1 MPAPLSKSPVASPPD
16 ANNKASQPILKERVA
31 PGIFSR
37 RIIRSDDIAPPAW
50 WQHWLAGCLFTAALV
65 LVVTATAVQFDKLL
79 EPHFFAGVTMMVI
92 VFLIALLW
100 GAWPAVFATI
110 FSTVALDYAIV
121 EPISKLTFWSDLPDF
136 LPFIVASLV
145 ISLLTAQRERA
156 RRRART
162 AERLANERSEALE
175 EADKIKDQFL
185 SLASHELK
193 TPISAIKGYAQLAE
207 RRLGQVADR
216 SPALTGTQEVLGKI
230 NQQADRLTGL
240 VNDLLDVSRIQAG
253 RLEFRLEP
261 CDLAALCHQA
271 VEEQQLASGRSIS
284 FVAPGEAITMS
295 ADSDRIGQVLNNLL
309 TNALK
314 YSDEN
319 RPVHMRLSRQGKQAL
334 VQIEDEGVGIPKDEL
349 PFIFDRFFRAR
360 TARSGPQRG
369 LGLGLAICKEI
380 IERHHGRIWATSEE
394 GKGSTFTIE
403 LPLEGTPLVE
413 QYV

>member
-1 MPAPLSKSPVASPPD
+1 
-16 ANNKASQPILKERVA
+16 
-31 PGIFSR
+31 
-37 RIIRSDDIAPPAW
+37 
-50 WQHWLAGCLFTAALV
+50 HWLAGYLLTAVLV
-65 LVVTATAVQFDKLL
+65 VVVTATAVQFDNLL

-92 VFLIALLW
+92 VFLIAILW
-100 GAWPAVFATI
+100 GAGPAVFATI

-121 EPISKLTFWSDLPDF
+121 EPITKLTFWSDLPDF

-162 AERLANERSEALE
+162 AERLANERADALE
-175 EADKIKDQFL
+175 AADKLKDQFL

-193 TPISAIKGYAQLAE
+193 TPIAAIKGYAQLAE
-207 RRLGQVADR
+207 RRLGQITEV

-230 NQQADRLTGL
+230 NQQTDRISSL

-253 RLEFRLEP
+253 KLDFRMEP
-261 CDLAALCHQA
+261 CDLAVLCRQA
-271 VEEQQLASGRSIS
+271 IEEQQLASGRPIS
-284 FVAPGEAITMS
+284 FVASGEPVPIT
-295 ADSDRIGQVLNNLL
+295 ADSERIGQVLNNLL

-319 RPVHMRLSRQGKQAL
+319 RPVRVLLSHQEKRAL
-334 VQIEDEGVGIPKDEL
+334 IQVQDEGVGIPGDEL
-349 PFIFDRFFRAR
+349 FLIFDRFFRAR
-360 TARSGPQRG
+360 TARNGPQRG

-380 IERHHGRIWATSEE
+380 VERHNGHIWATSEE

-403 LPLEGTPLVE
+403 LLAEGPPLME
-413 QYV
+413 QHV